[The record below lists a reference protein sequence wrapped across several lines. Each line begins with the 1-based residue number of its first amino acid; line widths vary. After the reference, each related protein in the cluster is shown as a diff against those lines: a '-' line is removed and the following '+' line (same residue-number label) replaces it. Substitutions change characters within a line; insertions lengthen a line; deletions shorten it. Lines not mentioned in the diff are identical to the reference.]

1 MKELLRK
8 LREVDKWVEAT
19 IEDPNF
25 HKVLADAEDGE
36 RDMELF
42 AEFKRTVY
50 QMRASAA
57 LQIGALENPPEED
70 RPSA

>member
-1 MKELLRK
+1 MNDLLRK

-19 IEDPNF
+19 VEDPNF
-25 HKVLADAEDGE
+25 PKVLADAEDGE

-50 QMRASAA
+50 QMRASAR
-57 LQIGALENPPEED
+57 LQLTSEEEA
-70 RPSA
+70 SA